1 MTQTTTAKPPD
12 KRRWFALAGVWLV
25 YALFGM
31 MTASVAPLLPE
42 IRANL
47 GAGNGQMGAILGAWP
62 LTYVAAAIPC
72 GILLDRV
79 GPRIGLLAATVVI
92 ALSGLLRSVA
102 DGPTMMLLAVGV
114 FGLGGPLISVGAP
127 KLIASLFTGADRGM
141 AMGIY
146 VTGPSLGAI
155 IMLSTANEVLV
166 PLVGNWRGVMVLLSV
181 GALLSGGIWLG
192 CAALARLPKVEVNA
206 EPFDR
211 RAVMRMVRQRDVIL
225 VLLMAVGIFYVNHA
239 LNNWLPT
246 ILRSYGTEPARAGV
260 LSAVPTLVGIVAA
273 ITLPRFAT
281 EGRRL
286 SMLVVIVTG
295 ALLASLLL
303 QLTTGPGLLAGLILQ
318 GIARGTMNTIA
329 VLILM
334 DLPSVPKDRV
344 GIAGGIFFS
353 AAEIGGV
360 LGPLSFGLL
369 REATGAF
376 IVPLA
381 SLTVVCMTLIGLA
394 LAMRRR
400 A

>member
-1 MTQTTTAKPPD
+1 MTD
-12 KRRWFALAGVWLV
+12 GSDLNRRRWFALAGVWLV

-42 IRANL
+42 IRAEL

-92 ALSGLLRSVA
+92 AISGLLRSVA

-127 KLIASLFTGADRGM
+127 KLIASLFSGADRGM

-155 IMLSTANEVLV
+155 IMLSTANDVLV
-166 PLVGNWRGVMVLLSV
+166 PLMGDWRGVMVLLSA
-181 GALLSGGIWLG
+181 GALLSGAIWMA
-192 CAALARLPKVEVNA
+192 CASLARLPRVQVTP

-211 RAVMRMVRQRDVIL
+211 RAVLRMVRQRDVVL

-246 ILRSYGTEPARAGV
+246 ILRSYGTDPARAGV
-260 LSAVPTLVGIVAA
+260 LSAVPTLVGILAA

-281 EGRRL
+281 DARRL
-286 SMLVVIVTG
+286 PMLMAIVAG
-295 ALLASLLL
+295 ALVASLLL
-303 QLTTGPGLLAGLILQ
+303 QLNAGPGLLAGLVLQ

-334 DLPSVPKDRV
+334 ELPSVPKDRV
-344 GIAGGIFFS
+344 GIAGGVFFS
-353 AAEIGGV
+353 AGEIGGV

-369 REATGAF
+369 RDATGAF
-376 IVPLA
+376 VVPLA
-381 SLTVVCMTLIGLA
+381 SLTVICAVLMGLA
-394 LAMRRR
+394 LAMRRSG
-400 A
+400 